1 MINFLSKI
9 ISIIKKEE
17 FKLDENLS
25 SSYLFLFFVNKF
37 ITYLRFIYKFK
48 TFKLGFIG
56 KRSSILAPNLI
67 KFDKNL
73 SIADDCHIDALSKDG
88 IDFGDNVSIQK
99 RTIIECTGSLKH
111 LGKGL
116 VIGNNVGIGSNS
128 FLGCAGGIDIGDD
141 VMVGNYVS
149 FHSENHN
156 FNSIKA
162 LIRLQGV
169 SRKGIKVGANCWI
182 GAKVTILDGSVIG
195 SGCIVAAGA
204 VLTGNEYPENSII
217 AGIPGKVIRAR

>member
-182 GAKVTILDGSVIG
+182 GAKVTI
-195 SGCIVAAGA
+195 
-204 VLTGNEYPENSII
+204 
-217 AGIPGKVIRAR
+217 